1 MDTTILESAGLTT
14 TETRIYLMLLKS
26 GSSLAGRI
34 TRETGIHRRSVY
46 DSLERLMEKGLVSQ
60 IKTNNRRYFQAEN
73 PKRISDILGEK
84 QAAVESIMPELQ
96 AMKGIAAEDKETSF
110 YKGKSALR
118 SIFNDQIEQEKEIL
132 VLGGSE
138 NVNEIMGYYFMHY
151 DNERKKRGIRVRI
164 IFRESAKHSDYVRK
178 IPLAD
183 IRFLPDE
190 YSSPLAINIY
200 SDRAAI
206 ILWSEEPVGI
216 LIKEKEIA
224 EGYRKYFEMLWQ
236 GARK

>member
-1 MDTTILESAGLTT
+1 MDIKILESAGLTSS
-14 TETRIYLMLLKS
+14 EARIYLMVLKS
-26 GSSLAGRI
+26 GPSLAGRI

-73 PKRISDILGEK
+73 PQRISDILQEK
-84 QAAVESIMPELQ
+84 QKSVESAMPELQ
-96 AMKGIAAEDKETSF
+96 AMKGIAADERETSF
-110 YKGKSALR
+110 YKGRFALR
-118 SIFNDQIEQEKEIL
+118 SIFNDQIEHGEDIL

-138 NVNEIMGYYFMHY
+138 NVNQIMGYYFMHY
-151 DNERKKRGIRVRI
+151 DSEREKRNIRVRI
-164 IFRESAKHSDYVRK
+164 IFSESARKSDYMKK

-183 IRFLPDE
+183 IRFLPDR

-200 SDRAAI
+200 GDRAAI

-224 EGYRKYFEMLWQ
+224 EGYRRYFEMLWEN
-236 GARK
+236 AEK